1 MINTIRNMSLNSLI
15 NSLDDFYLNSKELN
29 LDWLGK
35 EKQNQIQAM
44 GQIAKI
50 FINELE
56 KMKGARKND
65 S

>member
-1 MINTIRNMSLNSLI
+1 MKNTIHNMALNSLI

-56 KMKGARKND
+56 KMKGE
-65 S
+65 

>member
-1 MINTIRNMSLNSLI
+1 MKNTIHNMALNSLI

-35 EKQNQIQAM
+35 ENQNQIQAM

-56 KMKGARKND
+56 KMKGE
-65 S
+65 